1 MQGLQSFIQSILD
14 LGPAVFV
21 GLIIFLLGL
30 IVRAK
35 ASRALSAA
43 ITLGVAFSGVGL
55 VIGYLI
61 GGVAPAGK
69 ALIERTGI
77 QLTSLDFGW
86 TAGAAI
92 TWAWQYAVFMFP
104 VQIGINIIMLA
115 LGWTRCLNV
124 DMWNVWGK
132 IFMAALVQD
141 LTGNVVAAW
150 VLAGVWIVLELKSA
164 DLTEKQV
171 QHLTGIPGVSCP
183 HLILFDNII
192 LTPVSWVLDRI
203 PGLDKIKTD
212 PQSLREKIGFL
223 GENHTIGFIL
233 GLLIALIGGF
243 DLKSTLATAFV
254 GATGLTLMPKVAAL
268 FMEALAPI
276 QEAAGEFMKA
286 RFPGHSFSIGLDWP
300 FLAGLPSL
308 WTAAILLIP
317 VLLLFAVI
325 LPGNSVLP
333 FGSIML
339 IESTIGTVI
348 LARNDLV
355 RTWIYAVL
363 ISITRFYT
371 ATVFAASIT
380 KLSQVTGVF
389 QAPEGFSTYTWLGMS
404 YMNWVMLKLAEMFSG
419 RGIVVGLVTL
429 VVMVACGYMWWKEMS
444 KREAALAAEEAAAGL
459 SMGMGAE
466 EVAA

>member
-1 MQGLQSFIQSILD
+1 MSGLQPIIQYILD

-21 GLIIFLLGL
+21 GLIIFVLGL
-30 IVRAK
+30 LVRAK
-35 ASRALSAA
+35 PSRAFSAA

-55 VIGYLI
+55 VIGYMV
-61 GGVAPAGK
+61 GGVAPAGQ
-69 ALIERTGI
+69 AMIENTGI
-77 QLTSLDFGW
+77 KLTSLDFGW

-92 TWAWQYAVFMFP
+92 TWAWQYAVLMFP
-104 VQIGINIIMLA
+104 VQIAINLVMLA

-141 LTGNVVAAW
+141 MTGNVIAAW
-150 VLAGVWIVLELKSA
+150 GLAAVWIVLELKSA

-171 QHLTGIPGVSCP
+171 QHLTGIPGVSVP

-192 LTPVSWVLDRI
+192 LTPVANLLDRI
-203 PGLDKIKTD
+203 PALSKLKTD
-212 PQSLREKIGFL
+212 PQSLREKIGIL
-223 GENHTIGFIL
+223 GENHIIGFIL
-233 GLLIALIGGF
+233 GALIALIGGF
-243 DLKSTLATAFV
+243 DLKGILATAFV

-276 QEAAGEFMKA
+276 QEAAAEFMKA
-286 RFPGHSFSIGLDWP
+286 RFPGRSVSIGLDWP
-300 FLAGLPSL
+300 ILAGLPSL

-333 FGSIML
+333 FGSILL

-348 LARNDLV
+348 LAKNDLV
-355 RTWIYAVL
+355 KTWIYAVL
-363 ISITRFYT
+363 ISITRFFT

-419 RGIVVGLVTL
+419 RGIILGIIVL
-429 VVMVACGYMWWKEMS
+429 VVMAGCIYLWWREMS
-444 KREAALAAEEAAAGL
+444 KREAALAEEEAQAYAAPAAAG
-459 SMGMGAE
+459 AD
-466 EVAA
+466 

>member
-1 MQGLQSFIQSILD
+1 MQAVIQYILD
-14 LGPAVFV
+14 LGPAIFV

-30 IVRAK
+30 LVRAK
-35 ASRALSAA
+35 PGKALSAA

-61 GGVAPAGK
+61 GGIAPAGQ
-69 ALIERTGI
+69 ALVESTGI
-77 QLTSLDFGW
+77 ELTSLDFGW

-92 TWAWQYAVFMFP
+92 TWAWQYAVLMFP
-104 VQIGINIIMLA
+104 VQIGINLIMLA
-115 LGWTRCLNV
+115 FNWTNCLNV
-124 DMWNVWGK
+124 DLWNVWGK

-141 LTGNVVAAW
+141 MTGNVWAAW

-171 QHLTGIPGVSCP
+171 QHLTGIPGISVP
-183 HLILFDNII
+183 HLILLDNII
-192 LTPVSWVLDRI
+192 LTPVDWLVSRI
-203 PGLDKIKTD
+203 PGLDKVKAD
-212 PQSLREKIGFL
+212 PQGLREKLGIF
-223 GENHTIGFIL
+223 GENHIIGFIL
-233 GLLIALIGGF
+233 GLLIAVIGGF
-243 DLKSTLATAFV
+243 DVKSALATAVV

-276 QEAAGEFMKA
+276 QEATAEFMKA
-286 RFPGHSFSIGLDWP
+286 RFPNRSVSIGLDWP
-300 FLAGLPSL
+300 VLAGLPSL

-333 FGSIML
+333 FGSILL

-348 LARNDLV
+348 LAKNDV
-355 RTWIYAVL
+355 IKTWIYAVL
-363 ISITRFYT
+363 ISVARFYT

-389 QAPEGFSTYTWLGMS
+389 QAPEGFKTYTWLGMS
-404 YMNWVMLKLAEMFSG
+404 YMNWVMLKIAEMFSG
-419 RGIVVGLVTL
+419 RGIVVGLITI
-429 VVMVACGYMWWKEMS
+429 VVMVACGYMWWKEMQ
-444 KREAALAAEEAAAGL
+444 KREAELA
-459 SMGMGAE
+459 
-466 EVAA
+466 